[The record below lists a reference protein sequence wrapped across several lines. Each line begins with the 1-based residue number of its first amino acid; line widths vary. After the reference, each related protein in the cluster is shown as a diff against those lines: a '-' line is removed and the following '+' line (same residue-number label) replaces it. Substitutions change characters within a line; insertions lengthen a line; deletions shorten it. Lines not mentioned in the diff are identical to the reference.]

1 MMGKNPLDM
10 LERLPGDAKQK
21 AYQQLTQQL
30 IEGEAGDIL
39 TGLIAAKEIS
49 MLEAVDDLHDEMGI
63 DHIDGIPAH
72 DERKD
77 QLKGLV
83 EALVTGDL
91 PGFWFDHVG
100 EARLD
105 NPQDAREYLD
115 LDGEEWAAEIDVLVT
130 QYRRQGSDLSR
141 SAIVADYVNRK
152 FGVEVEWFVAHV
164 VNWTEGQERNV
175 AKQFL
180 LGNFEGVER
189 GVRIAEQAV
198 REHNEQARDTEEVT
212 DAAAE

>member
-1 MMGKNPLDM
+1 MMGKNPLGM

-30 IEGEAGDIL
+30 IDGEAGDIL
-39 TGLIAAKEIS
+39 TGLIATKEIS
-49 MLEAVDDLHDEMGI
+49 MLNAVDDLHDEMGI
-63 DHIDGIPAH
+63 DHIDGIPEH
-72 DERKD
+72 DERKE

-105 NPQDAREYLD
+105 NPKDAREYLD
-115 LDGEEWAAEIDVLVT
+115 LDGEEWTTEIDLWVT
-130 QYRRQGSDLSR
+130 QYRRQGSKLSK
-141 SAIVADYVNRK
+141 SEIVSDYINRK
-152 FGVEVEWFVAHV
+152 FGVEVDWFVSHV
-164 VNWTEGQERNV
+164 VNWTEDQQRNV

-189 GVRIAEQAV
+189 GVRIAEEAV
-198 REHNEQARDTEEVT
+198 REHNDQAREAEEVD
-212 DAAAE
+212 DAASE